1 MTNQDKSSELSVDYR
16 LKSMVM
22 ARILAELT
30 VFFILLALPL
40 VAFLQG
46 WFASMEQAW
55 IIVLFVLALLSAAMI
70 PVYGFITW
78 RVRVTETGLVTR
90 SIFQTQTRD
99 WRSIKGISR
108 RSNFNWQR
116 YVVESEDGDIVF
128 PIWLKDVDKLVLTIK
143 SRLPQGVGLP
153 SPFRRFSQDPI
164 SLVFQIGQALMGIAL
179 TIIFWVFFLQLSSDQ
194 VTSKSDMIIL
204 LAFCLALT
212 GCILW
217 RTFIILL
224 MPRCIQLTESFLR
237 VETLF
242 FSKEYAWDEI
252 RKVTESI
259 PLLPEGFVIKTGRQ
273 NFLIGSGMDAAD
285 ELLATIRKKIPAEIA
300 VKNKEK

>member
-30 VFFILLALPL
+30 VFSILLALPL

-99 WRSIKGISR
+99 WRTIKGISR

-116 YVVESEDGDIVF
+116 YVVESEDGDIV
-128 PIWLKDVDKLVLTIK
+128 LQ
-143 SRLPQGVGLP
+143 PQP
-153 SPFRRFSQDPI
+153 KQRRD
-164 SLVFQIGQALMGIAL
+164 
-179 TIIFWVFFLQLSSDQ
+179 
-194 VTSKSDMIIL
+194 
-204 LAFCLALT
+204 
-212 GCILW
+212 
-217 RTFIILL
+217 R
-224 MPRCIQLTESFLR
+224 
-237 VETLF
+237 
-242 FSKEYAWDEI
+242 
-252 RKVTESI
+252 
-259 PLLPEGFVIKTGRQ
+259 
-273 NFLIGSGMDAAD
+273 
-285 ELLATIRKKIPAEIA
+285 
-300 VKNKEK
+300 

>member
-1 MTNQDKSSELSVDYR
+1 MTNQENSSELSVDYR

-30 VFFILLALPL
+30 VFLILLALPL

-55 IIVLFVLALLSAAMI
+55 IIVLCVLSLFSAVMI

-78 RVRVTETGLVTR
+78 RVRVTQTGLITR
-90 SIFQTQTRD
+90 SLFQSQTRN
-99 WRSIKGISR
+99 WQSIKGISR

-116 YVVESEDGDIVF
+116 YVVESEDGNIVF

-164 SLVFQIGQALMGIAL
+164 SLVFQIGQAFMGIAL
-179 TIIFWVFFLQLSSDQ
+179 TIIFWVFFVQLSSDQ
-194 VTSKSDMIIL
+194 VTNKADMIIL
-204 LAFCLALT
+204 LFFCLALT
-212 GCILW
+212 VCILW
-217 RTFIILL
+217 RTLIILL
-224 MPRCIQLTESFLR
+224 MPRCIQLTEAFMR

-242 FSKEYAWDEI
+242 FSREYAWDEI
-252 RKVTESI
+252 KKVTESI

-273 NFLIGSGMDAAD
+273 TYLIGSGMDAAD
-285 ELLATIRKKIPAEIA
+285 ELLATVRKKIPDEITK
-300 VKNKEK
+300 KNKT